1 MTSHSRDVVE
11 SDTVPESERRAVERA
26 QRAMQRFGFEITT
39 IQREPGSLRY
49 WQVRWR
55 VNNTDLVTPIR
66 GQWRDAVSGGSGS
79 ARESFSTLTGIFRSG
94 R

>member
-1 MTSHSRDVVE
+1 MTTHSRDVVE

-26 QRAMQRFGFEITT
+26 QRAMKRFGFEITT

-55 VNNTDLVTPIR
+55 VNNPDLVTPEF
-66 GQWRDAVSGGSGS
+66 GVSGETPS
-79 ARESFSTLTGIFRSG
+79 AAVRAALVNAFSTLHL
-94 R
+94 